1 MEIDS
6 RKVYDFVIDLGKPE
20 RINIRAADFVLEWKF
35 NPIANADYPEVT
47 PSNQSNVDWYMEN
60 CGLIPDFFARAI
72 DEWESANGSGCNT
85 DDSRG
90 DRPTLSEIAK
100 RMDTI
105 YGFGGFNRYAWPG
118 TVLED
123 GTFESPHVDD
133 ADEQDPPLI
142 PIVKL
147 IHADERHLECF
158 VYSYGVVT
166 LRDIKTGET
175 KTARFD

>member
-6 RKVYDFVIDLGKPE
+6 RKVYDFIIDLGKPE
-20 RINIRAADFVLEWKF
+20 RINIRGADFVLEWKF
-35 NPIANADYPEVT
+35 NPTANTDYPEVT
-47 PSNQSNVDWYMEN
+47 PCNQSNVDWYMQA
-60 CGLIPDFFARAI
+60 CGLIPDFYARAI
-72 DEWESANGSGCNT
+72 DEWESENGAGCDT

-90 DRPTLSEIAK
+90 EQPTLSEIAE

-105 YGFGGFNRYAWPG
+105 YGFGGFRSYLWKG
-118 TVLED
+118 TVLDD
-123 GTFESPHVDD
+123 GTFEALPSDD
-133 ADEQDPPLI
+133 DEQDPPLI
-142 PIVKL
+142 PYVKL

-158 VYSYGVVT
+158 VYPYGVVT